1 MNMTPEEFVKLSN
14 EYQEMTSICDGL
26 KYDFIESILKKKY
39 MWAKLSVY
47 KLQQKMKDGKQF
59 CFKWYGNTIIIN
71 QIVSALNPLIKV
83 RIDEINVQTAELF
96 NAEVKVEF
104 IDKYGNKQWRDI
116 PINGICE
123 YIDPQN
129 IDPNEYEF

>member
-1 MNMTPEEFVKLSN
+1 MTQEEFVKLSD

-39 MWAKLSVY
+39 IWAQLVVY
-47 KLQQKMKDGKQF
+47 RLQQKMKDGKQF

-71 QIVSALNPLIKV
+71 QIVGAQNPLIKTKIEDSSV
-83 RIDEINVQTAELF
+83 QYAEHFNV
-96 NAEVKVEF
+96 EVKVEF

-116 PINGICE
+116 PVNGIYE
-123 YIDPQN
+123 HVDPKKIDPSK
-129 IDPNEYEF
+129 YEF

>member
-1 MNMTPEEFVKLSN
+1 MTPEEFVKLSN

-39 MWAKLSVY
+39 IWAQMTVY
-47 KLQQKMKDGKQF
+47 RLQQKMKDGKQF
-59 CFKWYGNTIIIN
+59 CFKWYGNIIIIN
-71 QIVSALNPLIKV
+71 QIVGAQNPLIKTKIEDLSIHKIECFNV
-83 RIDEINVQTAELF
+83 EI
-96 NAEVKVEF
+96 KVEF

-116 PINGICE
+116 PVNGIWE

>member
-1 MNMTPEEFVKLSN
+1 MTPEEFVKLSD
-14 EYQEMTSICDGL
+14 EYQEINSICNGL
-26 KYDFIESILKKKY
+26 KYDLIESILKKKY
-39 MWAKLSVY
+39 IWTQMAVH

-71 QIVSALNPLIKV
+71 QIVGAQNPFIKTKIEDLSV
-83 RIDEINVQTAELF
+83 QKADCFNV
-96 NAEVKVEF
+96 EVKVEF

-116 PINGICE
+116 PVNEIYE
-123 YIDPQN
+123 HVDPKK